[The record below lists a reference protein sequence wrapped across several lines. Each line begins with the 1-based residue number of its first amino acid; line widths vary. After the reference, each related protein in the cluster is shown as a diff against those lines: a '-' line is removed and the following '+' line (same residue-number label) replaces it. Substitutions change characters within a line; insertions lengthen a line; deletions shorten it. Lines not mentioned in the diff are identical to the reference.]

1 MSRLLATLFAVSLIL
16 TACMGPATEGRA
28 MLRIGITSNL
38 SGLQPE
44 VHRCASTLPIHLFLV
59 EQPINNLQVEDFDAL
74 IHVGDPPK
82 GASFSTQVGSMK
94 LVILINAGNPISIL
108 EPAVVK
114 SILAGSMTDWQAVS
128 PGDFSEPTAI
138 RVWSYPEGD
147 DVRQL
152 MEHILL
158 NGRSITPS
166 SRLVPDEQAMIDAV
180 MSDPSAIG
188 FITDITNPDGVQILA
203 VAPSDGFT
211 LPQPILASLSAKAP
225 ETIKPL
231 LVCLSQ
237 TGN

>member
-1 MSRLLATLFAVSLIL
+1 
-16 TACMGPATEGRA
+16 
-28 MLRIGITSNL
+28 
-38 SGLQPE
+38 
-44 VHRCASTLPIHLFLV
+44 LV

>member
-1 MSRLLATLFAVSLIL
+1 MSRLLAFLFAVSLIL
-16 TACMGPATEGRA
+16 AACTGPATEERA
-28 MLRIGITSNL
+28 TLRIGITPNL

-59 EQPINNLQVEDFDAL
+59 EQPINNLQVEDFDAV

-94 LVILINAGNPISIL
+94 LVIIFNINNPISIL

-114 SILAGSMTDWQAVS
+114 SILTGSITDWRDVS
-128 PGDFSEPTAI
+128 PGDFSESTPI

-152 MEHILL
+152 IEHILL
-158 NGRSITPS
+158 NGHSITPS
-166 SRLVPDEQAMIDAV
+166 GRLVPDEQAMIDAV
-180 MSDPSAIG
+180 MSNPSAIG
-188 FITDITNPDGVQILA
+188 FITDITTPNGVQILA
-203 VAPSDGFT
+203 VEHSDGFT
-211 LPQPILASLSAKAP
+211 LPQPILASLSAKAQ
-225 ETIKPL
+225 EAIKPL

-237 TGN
+237 RGD